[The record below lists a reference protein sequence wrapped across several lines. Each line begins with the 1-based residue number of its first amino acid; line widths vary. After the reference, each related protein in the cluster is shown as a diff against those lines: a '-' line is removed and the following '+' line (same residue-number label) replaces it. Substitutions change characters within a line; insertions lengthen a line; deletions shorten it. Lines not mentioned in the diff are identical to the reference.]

1 MTRSFGPTWNHS
13 KGFTLIEVLIAI
25 AILAVGLLGMATLAG
40 SIISYNQLAQ
50 HITTAT
56 ALAQD
61 KIEELKGSP
70 YAAVAEGTVAES
82 NIDASGSAGGMYNR
96 NTEVDEDAAFQN
108 TKTVEVTVSWAWKG
122 NTHNVVLKTIIAR

>member
-61 KIEELKGSP
+61 KIEELRGSP
-70 YAAVAEGTVAES
+70 YDAVAEGTES
-82 NIDASGSAGGMYNR
+82 NIDASGGAGGMYNR
-96 NTEVDEDAAFQN
+96 NTEVDEDVAFQN
-108 TKTVEVTVSWAWKG
+108 TKTVEVTVSWIWKG